1 MAQLGKLDVLV
12 SPSFLSG
19 GGARLCGEPQ
29 KSSGNQRPEVRR
41 DGLDANW
48 ILHFFSQSDLLPFQ
62 FLPMGSFDVY
72 TVSSSIFV
80 VMFMI
85 RNQFFLFEMYSGDS

>member
-41 DGLDANW
+41 DGLDADW

-62 FLPMGSFDVY
+62 FHICGDVY
-72 TVSSSIFV
+72 DKESIFPV
-80 VMFMI
+80 RDVF
-85 RNQFFLFEMYSGDS
+85 R